1 MKSSAHSSSVVA
13 AVYDRRV
20 FVALMASVMNHH
32 GGSAVIDRRYKTTS
46 HTL

>member
-20 FVALMASVMNHH
+20 FVAVMAAVMNHH
-32 GGSAVIDRRYKTTS
+32 GSAVIDRRYKTTS
-46 HTL
+46 HVL